1 MTAADTRT
9 IETRKVNVAD
19 RNNHPAGRLPV
30 EPCPALR
37 QLDRLIGRWQ
47 VTGSLLEGH
56 MIFE

>member
-1 MTAADTRT
+1 MKRGNE
-9 IETRKVNVAD
+9 ETRKVDMAD
-19 RNNHPAGRLPV
+19 RNNHLAGLLPA
-30 EPCPALR
+30 EPYPALR